1 MSGELAI
8 CFPAVDAGA
17 EVEFVNW
24 KGNEKSPSPLNGFVV
39 TVY

>member
-17 EVEFVNW
+17 EAEFVNW
-24 KGNEKSPSPLNGFVV
+24 KGNERAPNR
-39 TVY
+39 